1 VSVGTQQNQPK
12 VLILGANS
20 LVRDNVRVLLR
31 SMGYQ
36 CLLAS
41 ARKQALWLLEQEKPE
56 AAILDPHF
64 PDASPAGVVAMFHK
78 RAPGLL
84 GRAIVLLREE
94 TDPELLEVLDAY
106 SVPRVRLDALLRE
119 LWPCLDSLL
128 RRVLPPRIV
137 TRGAPL
143 VFDSFLE
150 LSLAGIRSLGCGCRQ
165 LRYES
170 DTLVADFSI
179 EGQNDSGRMT
189 LTGQVLDTAQ
199 GEPQVSSV
207 PVVMQGHAGLIG
219 IAKTNQWGEFHFEFE
234 PQPGITLEIR
244 ARENFWVSAGLPDLH
259 GVSHRA

>member
-1 VSVGTQQNQPK
+1 MESQQDQPK
-12 VLILGANS
+12 VLMLGANA

-31 SMGYQ
+31 SMGYH
-36 CLLAS
+36 CLVAS
-41 ARKQALWLLEQEKPE
+41 ARKDALRLLEYEKPD

-64 PDASPAGVVAMFHK
+64 PDCSPASVVAMFHK
-78 RAPGLL
+78 RAPGLR
-84 GRAIVLLREE
+84 GRAIVLLSEE
-94 TDPELLEVLDAY
+94 SDPELLEVLDAY

-119 LWPCLDSLL
+119 LWPCLDSLVH
-128 RRVLPPRIV
+128 RVLHPRIV

-150 LSLAGIRSLGCGCRQ
+150 LPFAGIRSLERGCRQ

-170 DTLVADFSI
+170 DTLVADFSL
-179 EGQNDSGRMT
+179 EGQSDSRRMT
-189 LTGQVLDTAQ
+189 LTGHVLDAAQ
-199 GEPQVSSV
+199 GELQVGGV

-244 ARENFWVSAGLPDLH
+244 ARENFWVLAGLPDLH
-259 GVSHRA
+259 GDSHRA

>member
-1 VSVGTQQNQPK
+1 MESQQDQPK
-12 VLILGANS
+12 VLMLGANA

-31 SMGYQ
+31 SMGYH
-36 CLLAS
+36 CLVAS
-41 ARKQALWLLEQEKPE
+41 AREDALRLLKHEKAD

-64 PDASPAGVVAMFHK
+64 PDCSPASVVAMFHK
-78 RAPGLL
+78 RAPGLR
-84 GRAIVLLREE
+84 GRTIVLLSEE
-94 TDPELLEVLDAY
+94 SDPELLEVLDAY

-119 LWPCLDSLL
+119 LWPCLDSLVH
-128 RRVLPPRIV
+128 RVLPPRIV

-150 LSLAGIRSLGCGCRQ
+150 LSFAGIRSLERGCRQ

-170 DTLVADFSI
+170 DSVVADFSL
-179 EGQNDSGRMT
+179 EGQSDSRRMT
-189 LTGQVLDTAQ
+189 LTGHVLDAAK
-199 GEPQVSSV
+199 GELQVGGV

-244 ARENFWVSAGLPDLH
+244 ARENFWVLAGLPDLH
-259 GVSHRA
+259 GDRHRA